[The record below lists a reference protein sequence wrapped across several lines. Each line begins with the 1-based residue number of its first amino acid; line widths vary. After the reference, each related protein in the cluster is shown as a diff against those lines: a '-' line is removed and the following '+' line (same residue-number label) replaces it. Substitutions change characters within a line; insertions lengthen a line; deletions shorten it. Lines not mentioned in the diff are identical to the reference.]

1 MLMTPALAEA
11 FNREMGAAR
20 AAWAAGHADVT
31 FRLLERAHILGQRHL
46 WPHIL
51 THLWMLRVGWRH
63 RDWREVFGQLLR
75 LAATLPAALFG
86 WVPVGN
92 TGGANVSALR
102 PMPVP
107 PEFGYLFRDTSKPRR
122 TLVILL
128 RIFLIVFLAITGAF
142 LAMEWRRMA
151 LAKTIETQSSVSAD
165 LHITDLGS
173 TQRLEIIPLVNW
185 HAAAPELATEA
196 GVAYLV
202 RTDHATVLYDLGYN
216 ARREA
221 HSPLKRNMEQLGI
234 SMDEIDAIFISHRH
248 RDHVAG
254 LAAERSGRLQVEGS
268 LPNLQGKMIFTPE
281 NIIYPGS
288 TPLIVDAPKRLFQGV
303 ATTGPIIRSLFMGP
317 VKEQSLVVHVAGRGL
332 VVIVGCGHQTVPALL
347 DRLADAFA
355 EPLFGMVGDFH
366 YPVPEGRLRIAG
378 LDAQRLFASGDG
390 PFKPITMT
398 QAQAEL
404 KMLDQLQLLALGGHD
419 TSDEVIDW
427 AADRF
432 GDRFRRVN
440 VGEPIIVKAP

>member
-1 MLMTPALAEA
+1 MTPALAEA
-11 FNREMGAAR
+11 FQREMEAAR
-20 AAWAAGHADVT
+20 AAWAAGHSGTA
-31 FRLLERAHILGQRHL
+31 FRHLERAHILGQRHL

-51 THLWMLRVGWRH
+51 THLWMLRVGWRQ
-63 RDWREVFGQLLR
+63 RDWREVFGQWVR

-102 PMPVP
+102 PMPMP
-107 PEFGYLFRDTSKPRR
+107 PEFAHLFPHASKPRR
-122 TLVILL
+122 ILL
-128 RIFLIVFLAITGAF
+128 LLARIVLIAVLAFAGLF
-142 LAMEWRRMA
+142 FAMEWQRKA
-151 LAKTIETQSSVSAD
+151 LAKTLEAPSSVSAD
-165 LHITDLGS
+165 FRVTDLGS

-185 HAAAPELATEA
+185 HAEAPGLATEA

-216 ARREA
+216 ARRQA
-221 HSPLKRNMEQLGI
+221 HSPLKHNMEQLGI

-254 LAAERSGRLQVEGS
+254 SAAERTGRLPVDGS
-268 LPNLQGKMIFTPE
+268 LPSLQGKVIFTPE

-288 TPLIVDAPKRLFQGV
+288 TPRIVDAPKRLFQGV
-303 ATTGPIIRSLFMGP
+303 ATTGPITRSLFMGP
-317 VKEQSLVVHVAGRGL
+317 VKEQALVVNVAGLGL

-347 DRLADAFA
+347 DHLTHAFA

-390 PFKPITMT
+390 PFRPITMT

-404 KMLDQLQLLALGGHD
+404 KMLDQLQLLAMGGHD
-419 TSDEVIDW
+419 TSDDVINW

-432 GDRFRRVN
+432 SGRFRRVR
-440 VGEPIIVKAP
+440 VGEPMIVRAP